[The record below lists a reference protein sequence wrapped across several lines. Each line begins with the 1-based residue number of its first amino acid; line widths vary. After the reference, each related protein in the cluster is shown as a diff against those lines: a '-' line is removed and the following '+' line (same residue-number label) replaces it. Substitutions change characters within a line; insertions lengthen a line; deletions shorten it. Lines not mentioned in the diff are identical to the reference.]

1 MKLFKS
7 LFRFCSNTT
16 PTKELT
22 RNNYFTEIEANE
34 MVEKPNHLREMM
46 IQHIDKFGKMS
57 VYRYGKLSLTDPQ
70 FGYYANR
77 NVFSQ

>member
-22 RNNYFTEIEANE
+22 RNNYFTEIEAKE
-34 MVEKPNHLREMM
+34 MVEKPNQLGEMM
-46 IQHIDKFGKMS
+46 LQHIDQFGEMS
-57 VYRYGKLSLTDPQ
+57 VDRYWKMSLTDPQ